1 MKIDLSLLWAMQGR
15 NVIRAILF
23 VLFFSVG
30 AGSLSVSV
38 LCDDLVEHYQNA
50 ELLRRAEESLD
61 RLKSLDAD
69 YGVAI
74 QRLQLD
80 PNDPN
85 SVKHL
90 AGVTLGPEHHEP
102 NTVYPR
108 ATAKLLEAV
117 EEVLADES
125 SRPASGQSGSPLPW
139 WLSRCSEP
147 RRKIT
152 LFFCGVVL
160 ILTSL
165 VCFGP
170 KKDVE

>member
-1 MKIDLSLLWAMQGR
+1 MR

-23 VLFFSVG
+23 VLFFSIG
-30 AGSLSVSV
+30 AGSLSVSI
-38 LCDDLVEHYQNA
+38 LCADLVQHYRNA
-50 ELLRRAEESLD
+50 ELLREAEESLD

-69 YGVAI
+69 YAVVI
-74 QRLQLD
+74 ERLQLD

-90 AGVTLGPEHHEP
+90 AGVTLGPEYHEP

-108 ATAKLLEAV
+108 ATARLLEAI
-117 EEVLADES
+117 ERTLADES
-125 SRPASGQSGSPLPW
+125 SQPASEQSESVLPR

-147 RRKIT
+147 RRKMT

-165 VCFGP
+165 GCFGP
-170 KKDVE
+170 RKDVE

>member
-1 MKIDLSLLWAMQGR
+1 MQGR

-23 VLFFSVG
+23 VLFFSIG

-38 LCDDLVEHYQNA
+38 LCDDLVQHYRNA
-50 ELLRRAEESLD
+50 ELLRAAEESLG

-69 YGVAI
+69 YGI
-74 QRLQLD
+74 KRLQVD

-108 ATAKLLEAV
+108 ATAKLLEAI
-117 EEVLADES
+117 EGALADES
-125 SRPASGQSGSPLPW
+125 SRPASGQSQSPLPR
-139 WLSRCSEP
+139 WLSRCNEP
-147 RRKIT
+147 RRKMA

-170 KKDVE
+170 RKDVE

>member
-1 MKIDLSLLWAMQGR
+1 MQGR
-15 NVIRAILF
+15 NVIRAIF
-23 VLFFSVG
+23 FILFFSVG

-50 ELLRRAEESLD
+50 ELLRRAEEYLD

-69 YGVAI
+69 YAVAI
-74 QRLQLD
+74 KKLQVD

-85 SVKHL
+85 SVRHL
-90 AGVTLGPEHHEP
+90 AGVTLGPEHHDP

-108 ATAKLLEAV
+108 ATAWWLEAV
-117 EEVLADES
+117 EQVLADES
-125 SRPASGQSGSPLPW
+125 SQPSSGQSDSPLPW
-139 WLSRCSEP
+139 WLSRCNEP

-160 ILTSL
+160 VLTSL

-170 KKDVE
+170 RKDVE

>member
-1 MKIDLSLLWAMQGR
+1 MKTDLSLLWAMQGR
-15 NVIRAILF
+15 NAILAILF
-23 VLFFSVG
+23 VLFFSIG

-38 LCDDLVEHYQNA
+38 LCDDLIEHYRNA
-50 ELLRRAEESLD
+50 ELLRRAEESMD

-69 YGVAI
+69 YGEAI
-74 QRLQLD
+74 KRLQLD

-102 NTVYPR
+102 NTAYPR
-108 ATAKLLEAV
+108 ATAKLLEAI
-117 EEVLADES
+117 EGVLTDES
-125 SRPASGQSGSPLPW
+125 SRPASGQSDSPLPW
-139 WLSRCSEP
+139 WLRRCSEP
-147 RRKIT
+147 RRKMT

>member
-1 MKIDLSLLWAMQGR
+1 MR

-23 VLFFSVG
+23 VLFFSIG

-38 LCDDLVEHYQNA
+38 LCDDLVRHYRNA
-50 ELLRRAEESLD
+50 ELLRAAEESLD
-61 RLKSLDAD
+61 KLKSLDAD
-69 YGVAI
+69 YGAVI
-74 QRLQLD
+74 KRLQLD

-90 AGVTLGPEHHEP
+90 AGVTLGPEHREP

-108 ATAKLLEAV
+108 ATAELLAATER
-117 EEVLADES
+117 VLADDS
-125 SRPASGQSGSPLPW
+125 NRPVSGQSQSALPR

-147 RRKIT
+147 RRKIA
-152 LFFCGVVL
+152 LFACGVVL

-170 KKDVE
+170 RKDVE

>member
-1 MKIDLSLLWAMQGR
+1 MQGR
-15 NVIRAILF
+15 NVVRAILF
-23 VLFFSVG
+23 VLFFSIG

-38 LCDDLVEHYQNA
+38 LCDDLVEYYRNA
-50 ELLRRAEESLD
+50 ELLRRAEESMD

-74 QRLQLD
+74 KRLQLD

-102 NTVYPR
+102 NTAYPR
-108 ATAKLLEAV
+108 ATAKLLEAI
-117 EEVLADES
+117 EGVLTDES
-125 SRPASGQSGSPLPW
+125 SRPDSGPSDSPLPW
-139 WLSRCSEP
+139 WLSRCNEP
-147 RRKIT
+147 RRKMT

-165 VCFGP
+165 VCFGRR
-170 KKDVE
+170 KDVE

>member
-1 MKIDLSLLWAMQGR
+1 MTYCGPCKVR
-15 NVIRAILF
+15 NVVRAILF
-23 VLFFSVG
+23 VLFFSIG

-38 LCDDLVEHYQNA
+38 LCDDLVQHYRNA
-50 ELLRRAEESLD
+50 KLLRAAEESLD

-69 YGVAI
+69 YGVVI
-74 QRLQLD
+74 KRLQVD

-102 NTVYPR
+102 NTAYPR
-108 ATAKLLEAV
+108 ATAKLLEAI
-117 EEVLADES
+117 EGVLTDES
-125 SRPASGQSGSPLPW
+125 SQPASGQSDSPLPW
-139 WLSRCSEP
+139 WLRRCSEP
-147 RRKIT
+147 RRKMA

-170 KKDVE
+170 RKDVE

>member
-1 MKIDLSLLWAMQGR
+1 MR

-23 VLFFSVG
+23 VLFFSIG

-38 LCDDLVEHYQNA
+38 LCDDLVQHYRNA
-50 ELLRRAEESLD
+50 KLLRAAEESLD

-69 YGVAI
+69 YGVVI
-74 QRLQLD
+74 KRLQVD

-90 AGVTLGPEHHEP
+90 AGVTLGPGHQDP

-108 ATAKLLEAV
+108 ATAELLAATKK
-117 EEVLADES
+117 VLADDS
-125 SRPASGQSGSPLPW
+125 KGPASGQTQSVLPW

-147 RRKIT
+147 RRKLA
-152 LFFCGVVL
+152 LFICGSVL

-165 VCFGP
+165 VCFGRR
-170 KKDVE
+170 KDVE